1 MNLKSTEIKYIT
13 CPPDRKQIKKSDG
26 NGLFILVKNN
36 GSKLW
41 RMRYRYATKHQEM
54 PLGKYP
60 AVSLSDARKLTSEA
74 RALLVQG
81 LNPMDLRRERKQA
94 ARHEGVTF
102 GEVSLM
108 WWEKEKG
115 QWSDEY
121 VIKIKRYIT
130 VDLKRLSNLALDK
143 IDFAI
148 ITDIM
153 KSIESA
159 GTPRKASLA
168 LSIIRRVFNYAL
180 ANRLANNNPTI
191 GVALREV
198 LKPMPKVR
206 HRSAILDVKGLSSLI
221 KDIDENENGSYCS
234 IEALKLIPRIFLRPG
249 EVRMLKWEYVNFQEK
264 KIFLPKEFM
273 KKDREFIVPL
283 STQVLEQ
290 LTTLKRNTGYS
301 ELVFPNAKDSSKPM
315 SKNVLTNRL
324 RELGYEADV
333 MSAHGFRSSA
343 STTLVEQLDW
353 DPDVVDIQ
361 LSHLTGTATSRAYN
375 RAIHLRKRTK
385 MMQEWSDYLD
395 ILKVT

>member
-1 MNLKSTEIKYIT
+1 
-13 CPPDRKQIKKSDG
+13 
-26 NGLFILVKNN
+26 
-36 GSKLW
+36 
-41 RMRYRYATKHQEM
+41 
-54 PLGKYP
+54 
-60 AVSLSDARKLTSEA
+60 
-74 RALLVQG
+74 
-81 LNPMDLRRERKQA
+81 
-94 ARHEGVTF
+94 
-102 GEVSLM
+102 M
-108 WWEKEKG
+108 WWEKEQG
-115 QWSDEY
+115 QWSAEY

-130 VDLKRLSNLALDK
+130 VDLKRLTNLALEK
-143 IDFAI
+143 VDFAI
-148 ITDIM
+148 ISDIM

-168 LSIIRRVFNYAL
+168 LSVIRRVFNYAM
-180 ANRLANNNPTI
+180 ANRLANSNPTV
-191 GVALREV
+191 GVTLREI
-198 LKPMPKVR
+198 LQPMPKVR
-206 HRSAILDVKGLSSLI
+206 HRSAILDIKGLSNLI

-283 STQVLEQ
+283 SIQVLEQ
-290 LTTLKRNTGYS
+290 LAELKRSTGYS
-301 ELVFPNAKDSSKPM
+301 ELVFPNANDSSKPM

-353 DPDVVDIQ
+353 DPEVVDIQ

-395 ILKVT
+395 KIKQVELI